1 MQYIQHL
8 ADITASPFESTAHTS
23 SSEVLSLHGETRKK
37 RAEIALAVNG
47 YGIEI
52 RDLAEASSKDARR
65 ITYCSVEDP
74 RPKIL
79 RFSDEKGVSPNVHSE
94 NTPFNLPDPGTPIV
108 HIEALAIPQ
117 DDAQTSNLAVLCIHQ
132 DGQISCYDEALT
144 QRKWGPQRTLA
155 QDGDQVVQVSS
166 VSIRRA
172 RKTFLKDRDD
182 VLAKLDASTGAFA
195 SNLLLLLSRSMSD
208 SECRG
213 ERQLMVHV
221 LALRSLQ
228 VEPRQVNQS
237 SEDPTQEILSLIIP
251 EPIGHRNKR
260 ALFRIHASSG
270 FLYQG
275 TARHL
280 SIYNLTTLTPQLVQT
295 INFDGR
301 HDVLSHI
308 VISPDTIAMLSG
320 SSVNV
325 MDTQY
330 ASCRAKYEFIKLKQ
344 SSKSLPHDAKFVT
357 YHSPSRSAIVLFGRK
372 LMAVNLSGSTE
383 SKPFSRKRKRNGLL
397 IDVIGR
403 GSLSVN
409 IKQPSAKRNA
419 ASSVTLGE
427 LVEPYQETTE
437 WQQQERVLNGLL
449 EKGNHLEF
457 DQLVSS
463 RLDAL
468 DQQPH
473 NHPPAMHSPQCI
485 VDYVLSSMFFTSPP
499 NGIDHGDAEKWREL
513 HVKSFFDQAW
523 LCLVRRGLVSA
534 EQVKASLRRRGLL
547 RPNDDLK
554 DGELIKALADR
565 DKTLSLLL
573 AFLQSSCLIRISEVC
588 KALKIVIAQCATL
601 TARNGQQLLSY
612 GDEPVDSNGNA
623 VDEMGLVS
631 AHAITPSQQSFS
643 ESGHLHALFDAIIA
657 RCNACPAPIVTKAFK
672 AHLSKPELRAL
683 IIMMRTKLRQD
694 GWLSSYTDA
703 EPMVDIQH
711 HYNDMDI
718 SMIGK
723 LLNCAVDS
731 LGTGGWLLNNNV
743 GDDGT
748 VPVEAVSNM
757 QAEISTA
764 LESIW
769 EANYLRGSLEGLLL
783 CGKGALHSKTVGI
796 QSTLERRE
804 RSKPAL
810 PLGLKLEQNVSR
822 MKVGAGGELQ
832 KRSRRDIGKL
842 KSRRVPEYSFEQ
854 IAI

>member
-1 MQYIQHL
+1 MHYIQHL
-8 ADITASPFESTAHTS
+8 AEITASPFESTIHTS

-47 YGIEI
+47 YVKLGK
-52 RDLAEASSKDARR
+52 ASSKDARR

-79 RFSDEKGVSPNVHSE
+79 RFSEEKGVSRNVHSE
-94 NTPFNLPDPGTPIV
+94 NTPFNLPEPGTPIV

-144 QRKWGPQRTLA
+144 QRQWGPQKTLA
-155 QDGDQVVQVSS
+155 QDGDQIVQVSS
-166 VSIRRA
+166 VSIRQA
-172 RKTFLKDRDD
+172 RKTFLKHRDD
-182 VLAKLDASTGAFA
+182 VLGKLDANTGAFA
-195 SNLLLLLSRSMSD
+195 PNLLLLLSRSISD
-208 SECRG
+208 SESRG
-213 ERQLMVHV
+213 QRQLMFHI

-228 VEPRQVNQS
+228 VEARQVNQS
-237 SEDPTQEILSLIIP
+237 SDNPTQEILSLIIP
-251 EPIGHRNKR
+251 EPVGHRNKR
-260 ALFRIHASSG
+260 ALFRIHPSSG

-280 SIYNLTTLTPQLVQT
+280 SIYNLTTLSPQLVQT

-308 VISPDTIAMLSG
+308 IISPDTIATLSG

-330 ASCRAKYEFIKLKQ
+330 ASCRAKYEFVKLKQ
-344 SSKSLPHDAKFVT
+344 SSKSLPHDAQFVT
-357 YHSPSRSAIVLFGRK
+357 YHSPSGSAIVLFGRK
-372 LMAVNLSGSTE
+372 LLTVNLSGSTE
-383 SKPFSRKRKRNGLL
+383 SKLFSRKRKRNGSL
-397 IDVIGR
+397 IDAIGR
-403 GSLSVN
+403 GSLSVD
-409 IKQPSAKRNA
+409 IKQPSAKRKA
-419 ASSVTLGE
+419 ASSVALGE
-427 LVEPYQETTE
+427 LVEPYQKTTE

-449 EKGNHLEF
+449 EKGNYLEF
-457 DQLVSS
+457 DQLLSS
-463 RLDAL
+463 RLDAF

-473 NHPPAMHSPQCI
+473 NHPPATNSPQCI

-499 NGIDHGDAEKWREL
+499 NGIDHGDAEKGREL

-534 EQVKASLRRRGLL
+534 ERVKASLRRRGLL

-554 DGELIKALADR
+554 DGELIKALTDQ
-565 DKTLSLLL
+565 DKTLSVLL
-573 AFLQSSCLIRISEVC
+573 AFLQSSCLIQISEVC

-601 TARNGQQLLSY
+601 MARNGQQLLSY
-612 GDEPVDSNGNA
+612 RDEPVDLNGNA
-623 VDEMGLVS
+623 VDKTGLVS

-643 ESGHLHALFDAIIA
+643 ESDHLQALFDAIIA
-657 RCNACPAPIVTKAFK
+657 RCNACPVPIVTKAFK
-672 AHLSKPELRAL
+672 AHLSKPELQTL

-694 GWLSSYTDA
+694 GWLSSYTEA
-703 EPMVDIQH
+703 EPVVNLEH

-764 LESIW
+764 LEGIW
-769 EANYLRGSLEGLLL
+769 EANYLRGLLEGLLL
-783 CGKGALHSKTVGI
+783 CGKGALNSKTVGI
-796 QSTLERRE
+796 HSTLDRRD

>member
-1 MQYIQHL
+1 M
-8 ADITASPFESTAHTS
+8 
-23 SSEVLSLHGETRKK
+23 
-37 RAEIALAVNG
+37 
-47 YGIEI
+47 
-52 RDLAEASSKDARR
+52 
-65 ITYCSVEDP
+65 
-74 RPKIL
+74 
-79 RFSDEKGVSPNVHSE
+79 
-94 NTPFNLPDPGTPIV
+94 PIV

-117 DDAQTSNLAVLCIHQ
+117 DDAHTFNLAVLCIHR

-144 QRKWGPQRTLA
+144 QMKWSPQKTLA

-166 VSIRRA
+166 VSIRQA

-182 VLAKLDASTGAFA
+182 VLGKLDANTGAFA
-195 SNLLLLLSRSMSD
+195 PNLLLLLSRSLSD
-208 SECRG
+208 SERSG
-213 ERQLMVHV
+213 QRQLMFHI

-228 VEPRQVNQS
+228 VEARQDNQLS
-237 SEDPTQEILSLIIP
+237 DNPTQEILSLIIP
-251 EPIGHRNKR
+251 EPKCHRNKR
-260 ALFRIHASSG
+260 ALFRIHPSSG
-270 FLYQG
+270 LLYQG

-308 VISPDTIAMLSG
+308 IISPDTIATLSG

-330 ASCRAKYEFIKLKQ
+330 ASCRAKYEFVKLKQ
-344 SSKSLPHDAKFVT
+344 SSKSSPHHAQFVT
-357 YHSPSRSAIVLFGRK
+357 YYSPSGSAIVLFGRK
-372 LMAVNLSGSTE
+372 LLAVNLSESTE
-383 SKPFSRKRKRNGLL
+383 SKSFSRKRKRNGLL
-397 IDVIGR
+397 IDAIGR
-403 GSLSVN
+403 GSLSVD

-419 ASSVTLGE
+419 ASSVALGE
-427 LVEPYQETTE
+427 LVEPYQETRE

-468 DQQPH
+468 DQQRH
-473 NHPPAMHSPQCI
+473 NHPPAMHPPQFI
-485 VDYVLSSMFFTSPP
+485 VDYVLSSMFCTSPP
-499 NGIDHGDAEKWREL
+499 NGIDHGDAERGREL

-523 LCLVRRGLVSA
+523 LGLVRRGLVSA
-534 EQVKASLRRRGLL
+534 ERVKASLRRRGLL

-554 DGELIKALADR
+554 DGELIKALTDR
-565 DKTLSLLL
+565 DKTLSVLL
-573 AFLQSSCLIRISEVC
+573 AFLQSSCLIQISEVC

-601 TARNGQQLLSY
+601 TARNGQQLPSY
-612 GDEPVDSNGNA
+612 RDEPVGLNGNA

-631 AHAITPSQQSFS
+631 AHAITPSQQSSS
-643 ESGHLHALFDAIIA
+643 ESDHLHALFNAIIA

-672 AHLSKPELRAL
+672 AHLSKPELQTL
-683 IIMMRTKLRQD
+683 IIIMRTKLRQD

-703 EPMVDIQH
+703 EPAVNLEH

-723 LLNCAVDS
+723 LLSCAVDS

-743 GDDGT
+743 GDNGT
-748 VPVEAVSNM
+748 VPIEAVSNM

-769 EANYLRGSLEGLLL
+769 EANYLRGLLEGLLL
-783 CGKGALHSKTVGI
+783 CGKGTLNSNTVGI
-796 QSTLERRE
+796 RSTLERRD
-804 RSKPAL
+804 RSKMAL
-810 PLGLKLEQNVSR
+810 PLGLKFEQNVSR

-842 KSRRVPEYSFEQ
+842 RSRRVPEYSFEQ